1 MTGFSVIEI
10 VDMVLDYKKLPNNE
24 RTSRLRKEIIC
35 CDSAIWVGGTVEQ
48 LEKAIKDYY
57 QYYINCNNHA
67 IAQNKSSTD
76 AVHSPKHYK
85 LRGLDI
91 ESVDVIKAVLSD
103 EEYCGWCKGN
113 ALKYLF
119 RAGKKDDEVQDLS
132 KCDVYVNWA
141 IKAMDQKAT
150 V

>member
-1 MTGFSVIEI
+1 MSDFNVIAI
-10 VDMVLDYKKLPNNE
+10 VDMVLDCTKLPNNA
-24 RTSRLRKEIIC
+24 RTSRLREEIIC
-35 CDSAIWVGGTVEQ
+35 CDNALGVGGTVEQ

-67 IAQNKSSTD
+67 IAQNKVKMD
-76 AVHSPKHYK
+76 MVHNPSHYK

-91 ESVDVIKAVLSD
+91 ESADVIKATLSD
-103 EEYCGWCKGN
+103 IEYIGWCKGN

-119 RAGKKDDEVQDLS
+119 RAGKKDNEVQDLS

-141 IKAMDQKAT
+141 IKAME